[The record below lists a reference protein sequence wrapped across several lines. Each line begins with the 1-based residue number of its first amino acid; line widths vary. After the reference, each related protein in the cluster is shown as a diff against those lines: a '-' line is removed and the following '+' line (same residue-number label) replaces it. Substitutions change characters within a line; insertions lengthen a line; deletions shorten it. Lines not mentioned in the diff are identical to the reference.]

1 MSIKDIANKIAE
13 KLNIDSQILFEIL
26 QTKLSQEELNKPIDD
41 PHKIEHIAKLLNADN
56 ELENFQREN
65 IKEESTNL
73 NFNKLKENIGKLQV
87 LVLIRGLQ
95 KTKDCDSV
103 INVLLSALNNKF
115 DSVNNILATDLKQTG
130 GGVDYYNKYIKYK
143 IKYLKLTPSK

>member
-1 MSIKDIANKIAE
+1 MSIKDIAIKIAE
-13 KLNIDSQILFEIL
+13 KLNINSQILFKIL
-26 QTKLSQEELNKPIDD
+26 ETKLSQEELNKPIDD
-41 PHKIEHIAKLLNADN
+41 PQKIEHITRLLNADN
-56 ELENFQREN
+56 DLENFQKEN
-65 IKEESTNL
+65 IKEELTNI

-87 LVLIRGLQ
+87 LVLIKGLQ

-130 GGVDYYNKYIKYK
+130 GGTNYYNKYIKYK
-143 IKYLKLTPSK
+143 LKYLELNNF